1 MKTKTDLNII
11 LLAPKMAKSVADQI
25 NYVGLDAPSD
35 APWSRMD
42 EIISSFM
49 NEKEQKS
56 LKTMINGMTYK
67 DVMKLEA
74 KVNQLLETGKYD

>member
-35 APWSRMD
+35 APRSSMD
-42 EIISSFM
+42 DILSSFM
-49 NEKEQKS
+49 DKKEQKT
-56 LKTMINGMTYK
+56 LQTMINGMTYK
-67 DVMKLEA
+67 DVMKLEQ

>member
-1 MKTKTDLNII
+1 MKTNKADLK
-11 LLAPKMAKSVADQI
+11 LAQKMAKSVADQI

-35 APWSRMD
+35 APRSSMD
-42 EIISSFM
+42 DILSSFM
-49 NEKEQKS
+49 NEKEQKT

-67 DVMKLEA
+67 DVMKLED